1 MKAIAVF
8 CILLASVFIRPVRA
22 QSRTSQPIEFGV
34 DAGLG
39 RTWVNQPRGNPT
51 FSVWELD
58 VPVQAIRVAFPL
70 DDQFAIEPTLSLV
83 TAGGDFGR
91 ATLLTL
97 DAALLYELSTDR
109 SRPQWFLR
117 PFIGVHHD
125 TPEATGITLG
135 GGAGVK
141 IPATDRIAARLEARY
156 RYTSL
161 GNGGSSNTLGLLA
174 GVSVYTR

>member
-1 MKAIAVF
+1 MKAITVC
-8 CILLASVFIRPVRA
+8 CIVLACVLVRPVRA
-22 QSRTSQPIEFGV
+22 QSRTSQPIEFGA
-34 DAGLG
+34 DAGLA
-39 RTWVNQPRGNPT
+39 RTWVHPPLRSPT
-51 FSVWELD
+51 FSYTELD

-83 TAGGDFGR
+83 TEGGDGGS

-109 SRPQWFLR
+109 NRPQWFLR

-125 TPEATGITLG
+125 TPEATGITFG

-161 GNGGSSNTLGLLA
+161 GSDGSTNTLSLLA